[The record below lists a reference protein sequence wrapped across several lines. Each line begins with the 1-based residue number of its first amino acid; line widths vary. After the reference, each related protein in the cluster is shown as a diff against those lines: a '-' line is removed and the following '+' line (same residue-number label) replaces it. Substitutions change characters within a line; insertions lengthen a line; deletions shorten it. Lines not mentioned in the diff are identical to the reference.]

1 MSSSAS
7 RGPDA
12 EPHGDPVRRDSA
24 DELNA
29 EVAAPKPERRT
40 RRGTLLLRILVS
52 AILLGLLLHQVGL
65 REILT
70 DIRQLPILFVL
81 FAWAYYSFC
90 QLLSAW
96 RWQLFLTAK
105 DVHVP
110 VTRLFSFYM
119 VGMFLNNFMPGSVG
133 GDVVKTYDLYR
144 ATGRGRT
151 AIVSVFLERFTGLI
165 GLALIAVAALVIGL
179 RGLDNPVILG
189 AVGGTALVLALS
201 VAGIWW
207 PPLADR
213 LMRLVDRMLPRRIGE
228 PLHGLYTALA
238 DYRRHGRVLF
248 VTILI
253 SVVVHLLFAGY
264 YALTSEAL
272 GTPIPFEYFVLFLP
286 LVTIVTMI
294 PISLGGLG
302 IREALMVAL
311 FAAVEVEAAHVI
323 AISLTVHVINTI
335 LSLWGGL
342 ILVTRKRPS
351 TLPVDVDG

>member
-12 EPHGDPVRRDSA
+12 EARDLPLRRDPAREESPK
-24 DELNA
+24 
-29 EVAAPKPERRT
+29 AAPPEPERRA
-40 RRGTLLLRILVS
+40 RRGTLVLRILVS

-65 REILT
+65 REILA
-70 DIRQLPILFVL
+70 DVGRLPLLFVL
-81 FAWAYYSFC
+81 FAWGYYSFC

-105 DVHVP
+105 GVHVP

-144 ATGRGRT
+144 ATGQGRI

-201 VAGIWW
+201 VAGLWW

-213 LMRLVDRMLPRRIGE
+213 LMRLVDRVLPRRIGE
-228 PLHGLYTALA
+228 PLHGLYAALA
-238 DYRRHGRVLF
+238 DYRRHGRVLL
-248 VTILI
+248 VTILL
-253 SVVVHLLFAGY
+253 SVIVHLLFAGY
-264 YALTSEAL
+264 YALTSQAL
-272 GTPIPFEYFVLFLP
+272 GDPIPFEYFVLFMP

-311 FAAVEVEAAHVI
+311 FAAVGVEAAHVM
-323 AISLTVHVINTI
+323 AISLTVHVINTV

-351 TLPVDVDG
+351 TRPADADG